1 MNMEISVGIGEIKV
15 VDNNCFLKAIGLGSC
30 IALALYDENTGIA
43 GLAHFLLPS
52 IDESHDKANPS
63 RFIDRGLKKMIDEM
77 KKMGAQP
84 NGLKAKIF
92 GGANM
97 FPDIIFSDSPMD
109 IGQRNIQAVRE
120 ELKKYSINIIA
131 EELGGHT
138 GRSVIFDTKDGT
150 VVVNTIHDLTRK
162 L

>member
-1 MNMEISVGIGEIKV
+1 MEISVGIGEIRV
-15 VDNNCFLKAIGLGSC
+15 VDNNCLLKAIGLGSC

-43 GLAHFLLPS
+43 GLAHFMLPS

-63 RFIDRGLKKMIDEM
+63 RFIDRGLEKMIAEM
-77 KKMGAQP
+77 KKRSAQS
-84 NGLKAKIF
+84 NGFKAKIF

-97 FPDIIFSDSPMD
+97 FPDIIFSDSLMD

-120 ELKKYSINIIA
+120 ELRKYSINIIA
-131 EELGGHT
+131 EDLGGHT

-150 VVVNTIHDLTRK
+150 VVVNTLNSERRK
-162 L
+162 F